1 MLTKRC
7 AMLRSHVRAPWS
19 PEDLGALLRADQT
32 SKPLDRR
39 VPAAIGERSVPT
51 KATASHSD
59 EPTVH
64 VQQELEIGVRLP

>member
-1 MLTKRC
+1 
-7 AMLRSHVRAPWS
+7 MLRSHDRAPWS
-19 PEDLGALLRADQT
+19 PEDLGALLRAHQT

-39 VPAAIGERSVPT
+39 VPAAIGERSAPT
-51 KATASHSD
+51 KATASRSD